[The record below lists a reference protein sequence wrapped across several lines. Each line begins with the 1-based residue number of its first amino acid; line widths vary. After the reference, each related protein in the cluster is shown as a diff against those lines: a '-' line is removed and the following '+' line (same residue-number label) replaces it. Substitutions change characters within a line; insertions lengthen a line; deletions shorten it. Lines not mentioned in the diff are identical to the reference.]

1 MRVIIN
7 ERQLRTIIESEDKTK
22 KNLKAYK
29 ETIDEYGIYDA
40 ARILDKTIIELYEL
54 GLFDIPTAIKQLG
67 LYTTSESLE
76 IPMFELLKEINYDI
90 SGIKPFELF
99 PVLVGMQKEYKGC
112 DIEVDWFSD
121 NSYGVYWVVYKEL
134 IGNYVIG
141 CVTMALPEFNEG
153 KVYVENSHCWV
164 DNNLTTSDFNNGIE
178 YNVKTIDY
186 EIPTEFESW
195 DVMVE
200 WYQTKYMPNVYKIMK
215 EQAFEII
222 NQLKQKDEI

>member
-1 MRVIIN
+1 MKIIIN
-7 ERQLRTIIESEDKTK
+7 KNQLKQIIESEDKTR
-22 KNLKAYK
+22 KNLRAYK
-29 ETIDEYGIYDA
+29 IAIDEYGIYDA
-40 ARILDKTIIELYEL
+40 ARILNKTIIELYEL
-54 GLFDIPTAIKQLG
+54 GLFDIPTAIKQMG

-76 IPMFELLKEINYDI
+76 IPMLELLKEINYDI

-121 NSYGVYWVVYKEL
+121 NSYGVFWVVYKEL

-141 CVTMALPEFNEG
+141 CATMALPEFNEG
-153 KVYVENSHCWV
+153 KVYVENSHCWI
-164 DNNLTTSDFNNGIE
+164 DNNLTTSDFNNGIQ
-178 YNVKTIDY
+178 YNVKTIDFD
-186 EIPTEFESW
+186 IPTEFESW

-200 WYQTKYMPNVYKIMK
+200 WYKTEYMPNAYEIMI

-222 NQLKQKDEI
+222 KQLKKKGEI